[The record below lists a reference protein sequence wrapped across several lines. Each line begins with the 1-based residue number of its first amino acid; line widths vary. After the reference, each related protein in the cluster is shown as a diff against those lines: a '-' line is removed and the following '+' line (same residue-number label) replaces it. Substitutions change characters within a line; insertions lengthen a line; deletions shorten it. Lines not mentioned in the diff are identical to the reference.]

1 MSLKIFVKRIAPFLL
16 TFSVGIFIASFFIT
30 IAAPSFRMN
39 FESRRRNH
47 RQYDEQRERELR
59 RLQEENMRL
68 REQQNDNDLESA
80 DFQELKYAV
89 PPPPMPPAPP
99 KAPLAPRHID

>member
-16 TFSVGIFIASFFIT
+16 TFSVGIFIASFFMT
-30 IAAPSFRMN
+30 IAAPSFRVN
-39 FESRRRNH
+39 FEGRRNH
-47 RQYDEQRERELR
+47 RNYDCQRERELR

-68 REQQNDNDLESA
+68 REQNADSDFDNA
-80 DFQELKYAV
+80 DFQELKFAV